1 MMKRLITMLTA
12 LMLLCSL
19 LGSTMA
25 EVKQAGTFYTRTA
38 DPETLD
44 GWEELFGADVNTT
57 ENVGTVWTD
66 KTVTTS
72 VPSAT
77 EFQSITMENDKENF
91 LVTLSALSATK
102 SITGHETLPTDTVF
116 VLDLS
121 SSMYRIDDNNYST
134 ATVGPMVDAANE
146 AIHKLLDLNP
156 LNRVGVVIYYG
167 FESIWRQSDT
177 THHVSLLQLDS
188 FDLLDDQKYLVMN
201 TDSSNR
207 LRGIKVNDNLKVRGT
222 NTKATTTPYVMP
234 GKLSDSSSNIA
245 GTYMQLGIKKALDMM
260 LQSDPHIPA
269 DEGFQAGATR
279 IPIMVL
285 MSDGEPTAAH
295 NLFSKLETPDDTEAI
310 TGNNVVNERSAAESD
325 FLTQLTAGMAR
336 KVLDMHYDAT
346 TPLFYTLGLGTSL
359 SYDVMDPRNNDV
371 KYNGDTA
378 TLAAQYTCNTG
389 RAHAN
394 YPSGTTNLPS
404 GGNAE
409 YQNTKEQVNAKIKT
423 YWNDILSGDNKA
435 TITYLRNVNWAW
447 KRSQTATVSA
457 ISTYTGGGKTFTF
470 SEPFPSSIEDKY
482 YVDKFFSA
490 NTASELSTAFSSLVE
505 EIKLQSAYFPTY
517 VENGA
522 IGMSGYLEFHD
533 EIGDM
538 LQVKKVHGLVRQA
551 TASEISRYHLED
563 DYFYYTGKQLAEYVK
578 NARNDATKLA
588 EFKVVLGKLL
598 KARFKIT
605 DEAKVQAA
613 VDEIIKPD
621 NKMFYYVSETDYG
634 NIIRW
639 YADEDEKYLAL
650 KTATST
656 QPSSAKYLMESY
668 WYADTTSAAA
678 MEDYN
683 SIIRIKTDLE
693 TGKQC
698 VLWSVPAS
706 MIPLVRYEVTLS
718 GNSLENPGTIKVDY
732 TSNNPM
738 RAVIEV
744 GLRDGVTKYNA
755 VEELTEAGYQ
765 PDADGKYTF
774 FSNKWTETL
783 PNPSVNS
790 IHDTHNAT
798 SHFKPSLQNERYNIT
813 ADTLVYVKDG
823 EGYKEYTGDSKPSS
837 GGKYYVVN
845 YAFKAQGDKWN
856 AEDNEADLVP
866 SYMLLTSG
874 FGNAKKVDGKWY
886 ISTGTATYPGHQYIE
901 KDPNITQSVTYSFY
915 ETVRDEEQVVSILG
929 NNGTFS
935 FVPDTGMTITKKLSG
950 NETTTQKFTFIIT
963 PAEGTLADSYDV
975 TWLENGQAL
984 ENGEAVA
991 TSTSGNKLTV
1001 ALKAGQTVYI
1011 PGLPAGNYT
1020 VLEQVYAADGSYT
1033 YEVSAVKIGGSAV
1046 RDPAAASDVP
1056 VTANQMIAVEYTNR
1070 RVESGS
1076 IKIEK
1081 TTTSSVDGVT
1091 LPANQAFTFQVEL
1104 GEDNANKSFPLTWA
1118 DNATGTAEAD
1128 NTGKLTVTVKAND
1141 HVIISG
1147 VPRNTSATVTEINL
1161 PDGYVVAQGTL
1172 NPQTRTVEEGQT
1184 ASFAFANV
1192 YKPEKA
1198 PVTITL
1204 TGEKT
1209 LTGRDWLDSDTF
1221 SFQLQYNNNGTWTDL
1236 GNAVTV
1242 SKASTSF
1249 DLTEAMQDFT
1259 FDAPGT
1265 YSFRVVELGGSIP
1278 GISYDTGADA
1288 FDVVIADEDVDGV
1301 LEIKAVTAVSGA
1313 EVTSG
1318 SNGFAVATAF
1328 TNYYTS
1334 VTLSGSK
1341 TLTGRDLKDN
1351 EFTFV
1356 LTEMKDGTFAESVEN
1371 VQPLTTTNVGG
1382 TFTFAEIPYA
1392 NAGTYYYTI
1401 AEQSGSLPG
1410 VTYDG
1415 TVYYVTVTVTD
1426 NTQSGKLEVS
1436 VTYQTKDEQGA
1447 FVEAEAVAFA
1457 NSYKA
1462 ADNTATFSGVKTL
1475 TGRELAAGEF
1485 TFVLTETESDFV
1497 TVKAGG
1503 EQQTAT
1509 NAADGSF
1516 FFEKI
1521 DYDTAG
1527 TYYYTVT
1534 EDESTPLASVTYDKT
1549 IYQITVSVVDNT
1561 ANGTLDVTTVV
1572 TKASKEAATEG
1583 IALAA
1588 DPIPLEYD
1596 ELDFTNVYDAVDTSV
1611 TLEGSKTLEGR
1622 ALADNEFT
1630 FVLTETESDFATA
1643 KAGGVT
1649 QTATNVDGSFTFA
1662 EIPYVQAG
1670 TYYYTIAEQPGS
1682 LPGVTYDST
1691 VYYVKVVVTDNTQSG
1706 KLEVATTY
1714 QTKDEQGAFVNA
1726 EAVAFAN
1733 SYKAADNT
1741 ATFSGK
1747 KTLTGRELAAGE
1759 FTFVLTETESD
1770 FVTVKAGG
1778 EQQTATNSAD
1788 GSFFFEI
1795 IDYDTAGTYY
1805 YTVTE
1810 DDSTPLASVTY
1821 DKTIYQITVT
1831 VVDNTANGTL
1841 DVTAVVTKAS
1851 KEAAT
1856 EGIALAADPIPLEY
1870 DELDFTNVYD
1880 AVDTSVTLN
1889 GNKTLTG
1896 RTLADK
1902 EFTFTL
1908 YNADAEYNIISEVE
1922 TVAND
1927 AEGKFAFTEIPY
1939 DTVGAYYYVVREN
1952 SASVPYITTD
1962 AAEYRIQVD
1971 VKDMGGEL
1979 AAECTALRV
1988 ADGEGTAEDVIAEG
2002 MSFTNR
2008 YVPFSVSVA
2017 LRGEK
2022 RYTGAALEE
2031 GMFTFQL
2038 YAADSNFNPIGMPQ
2052 QTVVNKEDGSFIFR
2066 TLTFGGTGVYRYVI
2080 VEDAS
2085 QALPGVTYD
2094 PTVYQVTITVSDH
2107 GTGYLVADVSI
2118 SSNGEEAEKAVFE
2131 NFYHEIP
2138 NTGDHSSIEFMLA
2151 LCLTSLTALMAMM
2164 ILGRR
2169 RVRG

>member
-19 LGSTMA
+19 MGSTMA

-44 GWEELFGADVNTT
+44 GWEKLFGANVNTT

-77 EFQSITMENDKENF
+77 EFQSITMENDQENF

-538 LQVKKVHGLVRQA
+538 LQVQKVHGLVRQA
-551 TASEISRYHLED
+551 TAEEKKDTDLN
-563 DYFYYTGKQLAEYVK
+563 YFYYTGKQLAEYVK

-598 KARFKIT
+598 KVRFKIT
-605 DEAKVQAA
+605 DEATVQAA
-613 VDEIIKPD
+613 VDEIIKPA

-639 YADEDEKYLAL
+639 YADAKEEFVGL
-650 KTATST
+650 KTADTT
-656 QPSSAKYLMESY
+656 TAPAKAVYLMESY

-706 MIPLVRYEVTLS
+706 MIPLVRYEVTLR

-755 VEELTEAGYQ
+755 VEELTKAGYQ
-765 PDADGKYTF
+765 PDEDGKYTF

-790 IHDTHNAT
+790 IHDTHNTT

-886 ISTGTATYPGHQYIE
+886 ISTGTATYPDDQYIE
-901 KDPNITQSVTYSFY
+901 KDPNTTQSVIYSFY
-915 ETVRDEEQVVSILG
+915 ETERDEEQVVSILG

-950 NETTTQKFTFIIT
+950 NETTAQDFTFIIT
-963 PAEGTLADSYDV
+963 PADEGRALASSYNV

-1001 ALKAGQTVYI
+1001 VLQAGQKVYI
-1011 PGLPAGNYT
+1011 PGLPAGDYT
-1020 VLEQVYAADGSYT
+1020 VLEQVYAEDGFYT
-1033 YEVSAVKIGGSAV
+1033 YEVSAVKVDSSAV
-1046 RDPAAASDVP
+1046 RDPAAASAVT

-1070 RVESGS
+1070 KVETGS

-1081 TTTSSVDGVT
+1081 TTTSSVAGIT
-1091 LPANQAFTFQVEL
+1091 LPADQAFTFQVEL

-1128 NTGKLTVTVKAND
+1128 ATGMLTVAVKAND

-1161 PDGYVVAQGTL
+1161 PDGYAVAQGTL
-1172 NPQTRTVEEGQT
+1172 NPQTQTVEEGQT
-1184 ASFAFANV
+1184 ASFVFANV
-1192 YKPEKA
+1192 YTPEKA

-1221 SFQLQYNNNGTWTDL
+1221 SFQLQYKAGDTWTDF
-1236 GNAVTV
+1236 GDAVTV

-1249 DLTEAMQDFT
+1249 DLTEAMESFI
-1259 FDAPGT
+1259 FDEPGT

-1334 VTLSGSK
+1334 VIL
-1341 TLTGRDLKDN
+1341 
-1351 EFTFV
+1351 E
-1356 LTEMKDGTFAESVEN
+1356 GT
-1371 VQPLTTTNVGG
+1371 
-1382 TFTFAEIPYA
+1382 
-1392 NAGTYYYTI
+1392 
-1401 AEQSGSLPG
+1401 
-1410 VTYDG
+1410 
-1415 TVYYVTVTVTD
+1415 
-1426 NTQSGKLEVS
+1426 
-1436 VTYQTKDEQGA
+1436 
-1447 FVEAEAVAFA
+1447 
-1457 NSYKA
+1457 
-1462 ADNTATFSGVKTL
+1462 KTL
-1475 TGRELAAGEF
+1475 TGREL
-1485 TFVLTETESDFV
+1485 
-1497 TVKAGG
+1497 K
-1503 EQQTAT
+1503 
-1509 NAADGSF
+1509 
-1516 FFEKI
+1516 
-1521 DYDTAG
+1521 
-1527 TYYYTVT
+1527 
-1534 EDESTPLASVTYDKT
+1534 
-1549 IYQITVSVVDNT
+1549 
-1561 ANGTLDVTTVV
+1561 
-1572 TKASKEAATEG
+1572 
-1583 IALAA
+1583 
-1588 DPIPLEYD
+1588 
-1596 ELDFTNVYDAVDTSV
+1596 
-1611 TLEGSKTLEGR
+1611 
-1622 ALADNEFT
+1622 DNEFT

-1643 KAGGVT
+1643 KAGGVS
-1649 QTATNVDGSFTFA
+1649 QTATNMGGTFTFA

-1741 ATFSGK
+1741 ATFSGV
-1747 KTLTGRELAAGE
+1747 KTLTGRELKDNE

-1770 FVTVKAGG
+1770 FVTVKADG

-1788 GSFFFEI
+1788 GSFFFEKI
-1795 IDYDTAGTYY
+1795 EYKAAGTYY

-1810 DDSTPLASVTY
+1810 DESTPLASVTY

-1841 DVTAVVTKAS
+1841 DVTTVVTKAS

-1870 DELDFTNVYD
+1870 DELYFNNVYD
-1880 AVDTSVTLN
+1880 AVDTSVILE
-1889 GNKTLTG
+1889 GSKTLEG
-1896 RTLADK
+1896 RALADN
-1902 EFTFTL
+1902 EFTFVLT
-1908 YNADAEYNIISEVE
+1908 E
-1922 TVAND
+1922 TESD
-1927 AEGKFAFTEIPY
+1927 FATAKTNGVSQTATNMGGTFTFAEIPY
-1939 DTVGAYYYVVREN
+1939 VQAGTHYY
-1952 SASVPYITTD
+1952 T
-1962 AAEYRIQVD
+1962 
-1971 VKDMGGEL
+1971 
-1979 AAECTALRV
+1979 
-1988 ADGEGTAEDVIAEG
+1988 IAEQ
-2002 MSFTNR
+2002 
-2008 YVPFSVSVA
+2008 
-2017 LRGEK
+2017 
-2022 RYTGAALEE
+2022 TG
-2031 GMFTFQL
+2031 
-2038 YAADSNFNPIGMPQ
+2038 S
-2052 QTVVNKEDGSFIFR
+2052 
-2066 TLTFGGTGVYRYVI
+2066 
-2080 VEDAS
+2080 
-2085 QALPGVTYD
+2085 LPGVTYD
-2094 PTVYQVTITVSDH
+2094 GTVYYATVTVTDNTTTGKLEVSVTYQTKDEQGAFVNAEAVAFANSYKAADNTATFSGKKTLTGRELAAGEFTFVLTETESDFATAKAGGEQQTATNSADGSFSFEEIEYKAAGTYYYTVTEDESTPLASVTYDKTIYQITVSVVDNTAN
-2107 GTGYLVADVSI
+2107 GTLDV
-2118 SSNGEEAEKAVFE
+2118 KAVVNKASKE
-2131 NFYHEIP
+2131 AAMEGIALAADPIP
-2138 NTGDHSSIEFMLA
+2138 LEYVVLDFNNVYDAVDTCVILEGTKTLTGSELKDNEF
-2151 LCLTSLTALMAMM
+2151 
-2164 ILGRR
+2164 
-2169 RVRG
+2169 